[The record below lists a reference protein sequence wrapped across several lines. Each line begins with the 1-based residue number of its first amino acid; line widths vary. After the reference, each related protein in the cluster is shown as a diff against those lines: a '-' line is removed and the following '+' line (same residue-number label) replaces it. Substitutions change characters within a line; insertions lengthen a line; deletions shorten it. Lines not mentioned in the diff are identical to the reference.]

1 MNLGR
6 RRAISDQQK
15 TNPVSLV
22 WKFED
27 GLLML
32 ILVSMIVL
40 SFLQIMLRNVLG
52 IGLVWIDP
60 LVRQMLLWV
69 ALMGAV
75 VATRDHNHITVDAVS
90 RFLPPG
96 RISYA
101 ASLIC
106 DTFAMIICA
115 LLTYSTFLV
124 FQMEFHDP
132 RGGYIMP
139 GIPLWGSLAT
149 LPLAFAV
156 MTLRFVRFSALSLI
170 RLIRGE
176 GKS

>member
-1 MNLGR
+1 M
-6 RRAISDQQK
+6 
-15 TNPVSLV
+15 SLF
-22 WKFED
+22 WKLED

-96 RISYA
+96 RIKYGA
-101 ASLIC
+101 GFIC

-124 FQMEFHDP
+124 FQMEFQDP
-132 RGGYIMP
+132 QGGYIMP
-139 GIPLWGSLAT
+139 GLPLWGTLAT
-149 LPLAFAV
+149 LPLAFAII
-156 MTLRFVRFSALSLI
+156 TLRFVRFSVLSLVH
-170 RLIRGE
+170 LVRGE
-176 GKS
+176 GGS

>member
-1 MNLGR
+1 M
-6 RRAISDQQK
+6 SFF
-15 TNPVSLV
+15 
-22 WKFED
+22 WKVED

-32 ILVSMIVL
+32 ILVGMIVL
-40 SFLQIMLRNVLG
+40 SFLQIVLRNVLG

-69 ALMGAV
+69 ALTGAV

-96 RISYA
+96 RFRSGA
-101 ASLIC
+101 GFLC

-124 FQMEFHDP
+124 FRMEFQDP
-132 RGGYIMP
+132 QGGYIMP

-156 MTLRFVRFSALSLI
+156 MTLRFVRFSVLSLI
-170 RLIRGE
+170 HLVRGGE
-176 GKS
+176 GAS